1 MFDIAFCAPDMV
13 GRVEGAD
20 MDPDEGKGG
29 RWFISYGGGGNP
41 GSLVSRSLPS
51 RGFFESLFF
60 AYLEEWRRTVTWRGL
75 AAGSHT
81 AWSLGVV
88 ATKHTRGGCRKTCFA
103 TTARWSSYRQTNC

>member
-41 GSLVSRSLPS
+41 
-51 RGFFESLFF
+51 RG
-60 AYLEEWRRTVTWRGL
+60 
-75 AAGSHT
+75 
-81 AWSLGVV
+81 V
-88 ATKHTRGGCRKTCFA
+88 A
-103 TTARWSSYRQTNC
+103 